1 MEILLKRIAKK
12 ADYTIGK
19 LYIVKEATSKQLKEA
34 TSKQLKEATSKQLKE
49 SGFTPAQKPGEGFDA
64 PPTTERSGSERREGA
79 VTPLPP
85 EEERGLGIGGGALLA
100 RRDGE
105 VEKTSLDGIEKEY
118 LCDTLEPTWR
128 NLLGIPLYP
137 SQESKRLG
145 RTSCEKARKV
155 KGKTA
160 IPEGRYPVVVT
171 YSPKFKKW
179 LPQLLNVPQFSGIR
193 IHAGNTAKD
202 TEGCIL
208 PGENLKKGMVLNSRI
223 WLKRFIARF
232 VEARNRDE
240 AVFITIE

>member
-19 LYIVKEATSKQLKEA
+19 LYIIKKNASKERKQGGLHRTNNRNSVASEN
-34 TSKQLKEATSKQLKE
+34 T
-49 SGFTPAQKPGEGFDA
+49 GEGFDA
-64 PPTTERSGSERREGA
+64 PPTLERSGTERRVGA

-105 VEKTSLDGIEKEY
+105 VEKEY

-137 SQESKRLG
+137 SQECSRLG
-145 RTSCEKARKV
+145 RTSGEKARKV

-160 IPEGRYPVVVT
+160 IPEGRYPIVVT

-179 LPQLLNVPQFSGIR
+179 LPLLVNVPQFSGIR

-208 PGENLKKGMVLNSRI
+208 LGENLKVGMVLNSRI
-223 WLKRFIARF
+223 WLKRFTDRF
-232 VEARNRDE
+232 VEARDRDE
-240 AVFITIE
+240 PVFITIE